1 MLEFG
6 KILPIG
12 GVKGAETVWGRR
24 EEGAKLEGKGTPS
37 EGLVA
42 FPGSRAAW
50 DPLGLSAG
58 DTALEREATPPK
70 TDGLHSQWA
79 ARTARLLLDCR
90 SIAPH
95 RELQFIQI
103 LTPTVPGAS
112 PKPQFTQEKTMQYCF
127 YQEFTLQFLQFP
139 SLLLKVY
146 STFCMLQHCSP
157 GFPLDYS
164 LGR

>member
-1 MLEFG
+1 MLELG
-6 KILPIG
+6 KILPLG

-79 ARTARLLLDCR
+79 ARTARLLLGGGHFLWR
-90 SIAPH
+90 
-95 RELQFIQI
+95 
-103 LTPTVPGAS
+103 PGLAGG
-112 PKPQFTQEKTMQYCF
+112 C
-127 YQEFTLQFLQFP
+127 
-139 SLLLKVY
+139 
-146 STFCMLQHCSP
+146 
-157 GFPLDYS
+157 
-164 LGR
+164 